1 MFFLNLKLAIRN
13 IIRYKFYTFINIIG
27 LSIGFLSFIL
37 TSLFLKYEHNW
48 DTHNVKYDRIYRI
61 QRRMENTIFAAPG
74 NEISPH
80 TRGITKKLL
89 VDNYPEFEQIA
100 ILSEFQDMFLSSSP
114 RQLFYE
120 KYGIGT
126 EQSFLDIF
134 TFDFKE
140 GNQNGALVD
149 PYTLIISESLAAKLF
164 PNKKALG
171 ETVMIDKKHNLKVTG
186 VYKDLPENSIIQP
199 NYIVSLSTLEE
210 RDDIKNSWSGSYMT
224 YSLLRPGEDYKTVN
238 KRIVDLFRE
247 YKLAENEKIFL
258 CPLSKLYL
266 NFNDRNDY
274 IYILFLFR
282 FIGIFILLLAAF
294 NYINLTTANA
304 SVRSKE
310 IGIRKVFG
318 SSRRTLAGQ
327 FMGEAVIIA
336 LISLLFAMI
345 IVQYILPG
353 FNRVTGKTIE
363 FVWMKDLRFILLTVA
378 IAVLTGLFS
387 GIYPAVFM
395 ASRKTVNLF
404 KGEFFRIKKEKL
416 SLRKILVT
424 FQYSIV
430 ILLIILTLSFSMQI
444 DYILKKDVGFNKE
457 NLLFTTVRVSRE
469 DINYEDLRNRLLNNA
484 AIENMSISKFLP
496 LINFGGIFMKP
507 EGEGEESV
515 FMRNNIGSV
524 DFVKTLGMSITQ
536 GRDFSRDFLSDQGKA
551 CIINETAR
559 KSFGWDDPI
568 GKFISDQSQHKYE
581 IVGVVNDFHNNDMY
595 NIIEPYVL
603 QLYSGSVSGE
613 WMFSFRIT
621 PGKLEEAQ
629 KIIENE
635 LESLFT
641 NDPFEL
647 TVYNTAYSRNS
658 ILRIYETIKN
668 TIRFFTILNLF
679 LAVIGLLGLISFTI
693 HRRTKEICIRKIN
706 GSDSLNIFAMLN
718 REHLILLIF
727 SSLISW
733 PTAWWL
739 YHNFPGPYKFTLQIW
754 IFILPSVLVLIL
766 AILTT
771 IFYNIRGALINPA
784 DSLRYE

>member
-345 IVQYILPG
+345 IVQFILPG

-536 GRDFSRDFLSDQGKA
+536 GRDFSRDFPSDQGKA

-647 TVYNTAYSRNS
+647 TVYNTAYSRNN

-706 GSDSLNIFAMLN
+706 GSDSLNIFVMLN
-718 REHLILLIF
+718 REHLMLLIF

-733 PTAWWL
+733 PAAWWL
-739 YHNFPGPYKFTLQIW
+739 YQNFPGPYKFHIQLW
-754 IFILPSVLVLIL
+754 IFILPSLLVLAL

-771 IFYNIRGALINPA
+771 IYYNIKGSLVNPA
-784 DSLRYE
+784 VSLRYE